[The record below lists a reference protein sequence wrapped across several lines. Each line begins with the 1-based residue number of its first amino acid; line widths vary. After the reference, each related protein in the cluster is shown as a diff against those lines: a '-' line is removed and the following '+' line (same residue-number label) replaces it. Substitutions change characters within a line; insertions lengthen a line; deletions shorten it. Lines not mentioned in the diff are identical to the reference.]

1 MATRLRE
8 KMKDNFEAIREFLV
22 VFLVSLLIALLVNI
36 VPQCVLGLVVI
47 FLLVD
52 KKIL

>member
-1 MATRLRE
+1 
-8 KMKDNFEAIREFLV
+8 MKNNLESMREFLV
-22 VFLVSLLIALLVNI
+22 LLLVSSLIALLVNI